1 MPLQI
6 VRDDITRLD
15 VDAIV
20 NAANTSLV
28 MGGGVCGAIFSAA
41 GIEQMQQACAGLGP
55 IATGEA
61 VITPGFALPARHV
74 IHVAGPVY
82 SRQSPEQSEQ
92 LLRAAYHNALQ
103 LAVDSGCESIAFP
116 LISSGIYG
124 YPKDQALSVA
134 RDSIRKFLDRQE
146 AELDVRL
153 VIFDK
158 SAYQLSQQ
166 LLDDVASFIEQH
178 HVEQLDQIYARER
191 MHFSVDELVAPMDAG
206 YQTEQLK
213 PGQAALDL
221 QLDEPFEVYLL
232 QLIRD
237 SGKSEVQVYK
247 DANLTR
253 QLFSKIRTGKGY
265 VPGKRTILALAISLE
280 LDLEQTEQLLNRAG
294 YALTRSQLF
303 DVIVECFIRKG
314 LYDIFQ
320 INEVLFEYDQPIFN

>member
-6 VRDDITRLD
+6 IRNDITRLK

-20 NAANTSLV
+20 NAANTSLA
-28 MGGGVCGAIFSAA
+28 MGGGVCGAIFNAA
-41 GIEQMQQACAGLGP
+41 GIELMQQACAGLAP

-61 VITPGFALPARHV
+61 VITPGFALPASHV

-82 SRQSPEQSEQ
+82 SRQSPEQSEL
-92 LLRAAYHNALQ
+92 LLRTAYRNALQ
-103 LAVDSGCESIAFP
+103 LAVDNGCESIAFP

-134 RDSIRKFLDRQE
+134 RTSIREFLDRQE
-146 AELDVRL
+146 VELDVRL
-153 VIFDK
+153 VVFDK
-158 SAYQLSQQ
+158 SAYQLSKQ
-166 LLDDVASFIEQH
+166 LLGEVASFIEQH
-178 HVEQLDQIYARER
+178 HVDQLDQMHARER
-191 MHFSVDELVAPMDAG
+191 MHLRVDELVAPMDAG
-206 YQTEQLK
+206 YQTDLLK
-213 PGQAALDL
+213 PGQATFNL
-221 QLDEPFEVYLL
+221 QLDDPFEVHLL

-237 SGKSEVQVYK
+237 SGKSEVQVYR

-265 VPGKRTILALAISLE
+265 VPGKRTILALAIALE
-280 LDLEQTEQLLNRAG
+280 LNLEQTEQLLNRAG

-303 DVIVECFIRKG
+303 DVIVEYFIRKG

-320 INEVLFEYDQPIFN
+320 INEMLFEYDQPLFG

>member
-6 VRDDITRLD
+6 IRDDITRLE

-20 NAANTSLV
+20 NAANTSLA
-28 MGGGVCGAIFSAA
+28 MGGGVCGAIFNAA

-61 VITPGFALPARHV
+61 VITPGFGLPARHV

-82 SRQSPEQSEQ
+82 SRQNPQQSGQ
-92 LLRAAYHNALQ
+92 LLRTAYRNALQ
-103 LAVDSGCESIAFP
+103 LAVDNGCRSIAFP

-134 RDSIRKFLDRQE
+134 RDSIREFLERQE
-146 AELDVRL
+146 VELDVRL
-153 VIFDK
+153 VVFDK
-158 SAYQLSQQ
+158 DAYQLSRE
-166 LLDDVASFIEQH
+166 LLGEVASFIRQH
-178 HVEQLDQIYARER
+178 YVDQLDELYARGR
-191 MHFSVDELVAPMDAG
+191 LHYQVDEQVAKNAG
-206 YQTEQLK
+206 YPATLLK
-213 PGQAALDL
+213 PDDAAFNL

-247 DANLTR
+247 GANLTR
-253 QLFSKIRTGKGY
+253 QLFSKIRTGNGY

-280 LDLEQTEQLLNRAG
+280 LDLEQTERLLNHAG

-303 DVIVECFIRKG
+303 DVIVECYIRKG

-320 INEVLFEYDQPIFN
+320 INEMLFEYDQPLFG